1 MGAAKDF
8 KIDSRQLELLGE
20 ELAALPQD
28 LNNAVRGT
36 LQSGINFSLKKI
48 VSKHYAINP
57 GKLAGTY
64 RVRTFSQHQDGNN
77 GLRFEVVGR
86 RLTLA
91 HFNVSPFRMGAP
103 SPMIEIVR
111 GSIMPASQV
120 IGADGKRKT
129 PFVMSTGAKGG
140 GKERLNI
147 FRGTG
152 VYFNGGKQTVRK
164 FDSKGGGVAFNGRR
178 EKLISYRTV
187 SVPQMLGHEA
197 VAAEVQEELLN
208 QFDGKL
214 FKRIERLTGVVQQN
228 IAKG

>member
-1 MGAAKDF
+1 MGAKREF
-8 KIDSRQLELLGE
+8 TIDSKQLELLGE
-20 ELAALPQD
+20 GLAALPQEM
-28 LNNAVRGT
+28 NRAMRGT

-48 VSKHYAINP
+48 VAKYYAINP
-57 GKLAGTY
+57 SKLAGTY
-64 RVRTFSQHQDGNN
+64 RVRSFHQQDGSQQS
-77 GLRFEVVGR
+77 LCFQVIGR

-103 SPMIEIVR
+103 RPMIEIVR

-120 IGADGKRKT
+120 MGEDGKRKT

-140 GKERLNI
+140 GKERLNV

-152 VYFNGGKQTVRK
+152 VYFNGGKQTTRQ
-164 FDSKGGGVAFNGRR
+164 FDTKSGGVVFKGRR
-178 EKLISYRTV
+178 EKMISYRTV

-197 VAAEVQEELLN
+197 VAGEVQEELLH

-214 FKRIERLTGVVQQN
+214 FKRIERLTGVVQEN
-228 IAKG
+228 ITRG

>member
-1 MGAAKDF
+1 MGAAKEF
-8 KIDSRQLELLGE
+8 KIDSLQLEYLSE
-20 ELAALPQD
+20 ELAALPQEID
-28 LNNAVRGT
+28 RSMRST
-36 LQSGINFSLKKI
+36 LQSGISFSLRKI
-48 VSKHYAINP
+48 VSKHYAINQH
-57 GKLAGTY
+57 KLAGTY
-64 RVRTFSQHQDGNN
+64 RVRSFQQQRAGQQ

-103 SPMIEIVR
+103 RPMIEIVR

-152 VYFNGGKQTVRK
+152 VYFNDGKQTVRK
-164 FDSKGGGVAFNGRR
+164 FDSKSGGVAFNGRR